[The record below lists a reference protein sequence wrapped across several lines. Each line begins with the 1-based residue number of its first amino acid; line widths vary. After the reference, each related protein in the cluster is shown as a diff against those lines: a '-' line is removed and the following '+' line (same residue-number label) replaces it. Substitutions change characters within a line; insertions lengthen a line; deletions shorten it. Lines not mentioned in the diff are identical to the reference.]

1 MKRRDFLKRGIT
13 VGFVAGTA
21 FTIRPGA
28 LRAGLPAQEADMV
41 AIRGG
46 SADGMFDRA
55 MEEFG
60 GISRVVKKGQSVVV
74 KPNIGW
80 DATPERAANTNPELV
95 KRIVEHCFTAGARDV
110 YVFDHTCNEWSK
122 CYKNSEIEAAVKN
135 AGGKMVMGNSEKY
148 YHDVSVASGKSLTS
162 AKVHE
167 LILESDV
174 FINVPVLKNHGGANM
189 TISMKN
195 LMGIVWD
202 RRFWHRN
209 DLHQCIADFSTW
221 RNPDLTIVDAYRVMK
236 RNGPRGVSENDVVKM
251 QAQLIGTD
259 MVALDFAACK
269 LFGIDP
275 EQVDYIGLAEKA
287 GVGTTNLDSL
297 NIKRIKV

>member
-21 FTIRPGA
+21 FTLKPGRLSA
-28 LRAGLPAQEADMV
+28 SANAGEVDMV

-46 SADGMFDRA
+46 VADSMFDRA
-55 MEEFG
+55 IEEYG
-60 GISRVVKKGQSVVV
+60 GIGRVVKKGQTVVI

-80 DATPERAANTNPELV
+80 DASPERAANTNPELV
-95 KRIVEHCFTAGARDV
+95 KRIVQHCLSAGAKDV
-110 YVFDHTCNEWSK
+110 YVFDHTCNEWSM
-122 CYKNSEIEAAVKN
+122 CYKNSAIEAAVKD
-135 AGGKMVMGNSEKY
+135 AGGKMVMGNTEKY
-148 YHDVSVASGKSLTS
+148 YQEVSVSKGKVLTS
-162 AKVHE
+162 ASVHE

-189 TISMKN
+189 TIAMKN
-195 LMGIVWD
+195 LMGAVWD

-209 DLHQCIADFSTW
+209 DLHQCIADFATW

-236 RNGPRGVSENDVVKM
+236 RNGPRGVSEDDVVKM
-251 QAQLIGTD
+251 QAQLIGKD

-269 LFGIDP
+269 LFGKDP
-275 EQVDYIGLAEKA
+275 AEVDYIELAEKA